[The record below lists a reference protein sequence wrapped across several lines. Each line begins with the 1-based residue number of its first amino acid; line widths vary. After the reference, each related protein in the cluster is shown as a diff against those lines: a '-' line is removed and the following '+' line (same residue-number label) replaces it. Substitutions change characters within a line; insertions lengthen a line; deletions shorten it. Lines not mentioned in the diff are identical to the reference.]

1 MRVGAL
7 DVSILVD
14 AERSFA
20 TFAEAFPA
28 LDSHE
33 EWRLPVNAVLVRG
46 VIVDHFHGP
55 GRFSRKDEGFSWSG
69 LAEEGETA
77 VE

>member
-1 MRVGAL
+1 VRVGSL

-14 AERSFA
+14 VEGSFA
-20 TFAEAFPA
+20 TVAEAIVGHFP
-28 LDSHE
+28 
-33 EWRLPVNAVLVRG
+33 
-46 VIVDHFHGP
+46 GP
-55 GRFSRKDEGFSWSG
+55 GRFGRQGEGFSWSS